1 MEKQDSTNDENIDI
15 QDEMTNKE
23 NMDISQDENTAN
35 QYENNHDNT
44 TENINNQDE
53 TTEEKNIE
61 NEADTTN
68 DEAKFDSLD
77 EEFKAKMQAQVD
89 EANDQATEA
98 KDKLL
103 RAYADF
109 ENFKK
114 QLQKEKYN
122 MIDYASEK
130 FASDLLAPIDALQM
144 AIVSSKGDFEP
155 SQVVEKLQEGM
166 ELTLK
171 AFNTA
176 FEKHDITEVE
186 YGKHDPELHQAVMK
200 VDGEKFETG
209 DIVEVLQKG
218 YKYKDRLLREAMVSV
233 AN

>member
-1 MEKQDSTNDENIDI
+1 MEKQDSTNDESIIAD
-15 QDEMTNKE
+15 QDEMTNDE
-23 NMDISQDENTAN
+23 NMD
-35 QYENNHDNT
+35 T
-44 TENINNQDE
+44 TQDE
-53 TTEEKNIE
+53 TIPDIDIETTGDTQAQEE
-61 NEADTTN
+61 AQAQ
-68 DEAKFDSLD
+68 DEDKKDDARFDSLD

-89 EANDQATEA
+89 EANDQATQA
-98 KDKLL
+98 HDKLL

-144 AIVSSKGDFEP
+144 AIVSVKGDFEP
-155 SQVVEKLQEGM
+155 SQVVQKLQEGM

-200 VDGEKFETG
+200 VDGEQFETG

>member
-1 MEKQDSTNDENIDI
+1 MEKQHKEHNKMEKQHNTNDENIDI
-15 QDEMTNKE
+15 QEEMTNDE
-23 NMDISQDENTAN
+23 NMDTTQNETIPDIETIDETQAENDIQDEAPD
-35 QYENNHDNT
+35 EN
-44 TENINNQDE
+44 DE
-53 TTEEKNIE
+53 TRY
-61 NEADTTN
+61 
-68 DEAKFDSLD
+68 DSLD

-89 EANDQATEA
+89 EANDQATQAQE
-98 KDKLL
+98 KLL

-114 QLQKEKYN
+114 QLEKEKHN

-130 FASDLLAPIDALQM
+130 FAKDLLAPIDALQM
-144 AIVSSKGDFEP
+144 AIVSAKGDFEP
-155 SQVVEKLQEGM
+155 SQVVKKLQEGM

-171 AFNTA
+171 AFNTV

-200 VDGEKFETG
+200 IDDEKFETG

-218 YKYKDRLLREAMVSV
+218 YKIKDRLLREAMVSV

>member
-1 MEKQDSTNDENIDI
+1 MEKQDNTNDESITTDQDETTNDEN
-15 QDEMTNKE
+15 
-23 NMDISQDENTAN
+23 MD
-35 QYENNHDNT
+35 T
-44 TENINNQDE
+44 TQDE
-53 TTEEKNIE
+53 TIPDIEAIGEAQAQEEAQAQAPDE
-61 NEADTTN
+61 S
-68 DEAKFDSLD
+68 DEARFDSLD
-77 EEFKAKMQAQVD
+77 EEFRSKMQAQVD
-89 EANDQATEA
+89 EANNQATEA
-98 KDKLL
+98 KEKLL

-155 SQVVEKLQEGM
+155 SQVVQKLQEGM

-171 AFNTA
+171 AFNTV

-200 VDGEKFETG
+200 IDDEKFETG